1 MPNDLLLWA
10 GFIVFLLAMLAVD
23 LGVFHRHSHV
33 VAVKEAIT
41 WSLVWISIALA
52 FNAGIY
58 YWFGQAKAIEF
69 LTGYLIEK
77 SLSVDNIFVFV
88 LVFTYFK
95 VPPAHQY
102 KVLFW
107 GVVGALA
114 MRGIFIAVGVSLI
127 QQFHWL
133 IYIFGGFLI
142 VTGIR
147 LWTEKE
153 KEIHPEKNP
162 VLRLTR
168 RLIPITD
175 KYEDDHFFVR
185 RAGRLVATP
194 LFVVLLVVETT
205 DLIFA
210 VDSIPAVM
218 AVTLDPFIV
227 FTSNVFAI
235 LGLRALYFAL
245 AGIIGLFHY
254 LHYGLALILAFVGT
268 KMVLSDVVKIPVTL
282 ALGIIAGI
290 LALSIVASIRHPKSK
305 ISV

>member
-1 MPNDLLLWA
+1 
-10 GFIVFLLAMLAVD
+10 
-23 LGVFHRHSHV
+23 VFHRHSHV

>member
-114 MRGIFIAVGVSLI
+114 MRGI
-127 QQFHWL
+127 
-133 IYIFGGFLI
+133 
-142 VTGIR
+142 
-147 LWTEKE
+147 
-153 KEIHPEKNP
+153 
-162 VLRLTR
+162 
-168 RLIPITD
+168 
-175 KYEDDHFFVR
+175 
-185 RAGRLVATP
+185 
-194 LFVVLLVVETT
+194 
-205 DLIFA
+205 
-210 VDSIPAVM
+210 
-218 AVTLDPFIV
+218 
-227 FTSNVFAI
+227 
-235 LGLRALYFAL
+235 
-245 AGIIGLFHY
+245 
-254 LHYGLALILAFVGT
+254 
-268 KMVLSDVVKIPVTL
+268 
-282 ALGIIAGI
+282 
-290 LALSIVASIRHPKSK
+290 
-305 ISV
+305 

>member
-1 MPNDLLLWA
+1 MPNDLLLWI

-33 VAVKEAIT
+33 VAVKEAIK
-41 WSLVWISIALA
+41 WSLVWISIGLA

-88 LVFTYFK
+88 LVFSYFK
-95 VPPAHQY
+95 VPAAHQY

-114 MRGIFIAVGVSLI
+114 MRGIFIALGVSLI

-133 IYIFGGFLI
+133 VYIFGGFLI

-218 AVTLDPFIV
+218 AVTLDPFII

-290 LALSIVASIRHPKSK
+290 LALSIVASIRHPKGK